1 MTQQAVRTLR
11 KTAGAKFVIFS
22 LIGIAL
28 FFTPFHYQGNLSI
41 PIDHLVTWITETLP
55 AFGPIYV
62 LIILAFGAIYPFATK
77 TWNSSRFE
85 IAFSVLK
92 VLGLLAGIVIFFEI
106 GPEWLMNP
114 ALGPFLYH
122 DLLVSIGLIVPLS
135 GLFLTFLVGYGLL
148 DFLGVFFHRIMRPIW
163 KVPGRAAVNALASRV
178 ASVVVV
184 HMMTNQ
190 DYKAGRYTTK
200 EAVIITTGFV
210 AVEIPFMVI
219 IARTLDI
226 MHIFPL
232 FFLISMVVTFLVT
245 TISARIWP
253 IRGMS
258 STYYHGE
265 GAPEENISG
274 AYASTAWNNALA
286 TAAQSPRLARGLWF
300 QLKES
305 VVMVMAV
312 LPAILSIGVIALY
325 LVEYTPLFDYLAYVF
340 YPLTSV
346 LQIPDAMLVAKGA
359 PLGLTEILLPSLL
372 VIEAD
377 IVTKM
382 IVAVVS
388 VSAIL
393 FFSTTIPS
401 ILATDIPV
409 SVWQLVVIWLERV
422 ILSFLIATPLVF
434 LLL

>member
-1 MTQQAVRTLR
+1 MTQEATRTSR
-11 KTAGAKFVIFS
+11 KSAGAKFVIFS
-22 LIGIAL
+22 LIGVAL
-28 FFTPFHYQGNLSI
+28 FFTPFSYQDNLSI
-41 PIDHLVTWITETLP
+41 PIDHLVTWIASTAP

-62 LIILAFGAIYPFATK
+62 LVILGAGASYPFVTK
-77 TWNSSRFE
+77 TWKSSGFE
-85 IAFSVLK
+85 IVFSVLK
-92 VLGLLAGIVIFFEI
+92 ILGLVAGLLIFLEL

-148 DFLGVFFHRIMRPIW
+148 DFLGVFFHRIMRSIW

-190 DYKAGRYTTK
+190 DYKAGRYTAK
-200 EAVIITTGFV
+200 EAVIIVTGFV

-219 IARTLDI
+219 IARTLDM
-226 MHIFPL
+226 MHLFPL
-232 FFLISMVVTFLVT
+232 FFLLSMVVTFLVT
-245 TISARIWP
+245 IISARIWP
-253 IRGMS
+253 IRGLS
-258 STYYHGE
+258 NNYHQGE
-265 GAPEENISG
+265 GVPEEEISEE
-274 AYASTAWNNALA
+274 YVSTAWDNALD
-286 TAAQSPRLARGLWF
+286 TAARAPSLLRGLWS

-305 VVMVMAV
+305 MVMVMAV

-325 LVEYTPLFDYLAYVF
+325 LVEYTQLFDYLAYAF

-359 PLGLTEILLPSLL
+359 PLGLAEILLPSLL
-372 VIEAD
+372 VMETT

-382 IVAVVS
+382 TVAVVS
-388 VSAIL
+388 VSAVL

-401 ILATDIPV
+401 IMATDIPV
-409 SVWQLVVIWLERV
+409 SIWELVVIWLERV
-422 ILSFLIATPLVF
+422 VLSLLIATPLVF

>member
-1 MTQQAVRTLR
+1 MTSHTTQTRR
-11 KTAGAKFVIFS
+11 KSAGAKFVIFS

-28 FFTPFHYQGNLSI
+28 FFTPFYYQGNLSI
-41 PIDHLVTWITETLP
+41 PIDHLVSWINNTVP
-55 AFGPIYV
+55 GFGPIYV
-62 LIILAFGAIYPFATK
+62 LVILVAGAAYPFLTK
-77 TWNSSRFE
+77 TWNSSGFE
-85 IAFSVLK
+85 IAFSILK
-92 VLGLLAGIVIFFEI
+92 ILGLLAGVLIFFQI
-106 GPEWLMNP
+106 GPDWLMNP
-114 ALGPFLYH
+114 ALGPFLYN

-135 GLFLTFLVGYGLL
+135 GVFLTFLVGYGLL

-184 HMMTNQ
+184 HIMTNQ
-190 DYKAGRYTTK
+190 DYKAGRYTAK

-219 IARTLDI
+219 IARTLDM
-226 MHIFPL
+226 MHLFPL
-232 FFLISMVVTFLVT
+232 FFILSMVVTFLVT
-245 TISARIWP
+245 FISARIWP
-253 IRGMS
+253 IRGMNNS
-258 STYYHGE
+258 YHHGQ
-265 GAPEENISG
+265 GVPEEDITE
-274 AYASTAWNNALA
+274 AYASRAWENALVTSSKA
-286 TAAQSPRLARGLWF
+286 PPLTRGLWVQF
-300 QLKES
+300 KEAMI
-305 VVMVMAV
+305 MVMAV

-325 LVEYTPLFDYLAYVF
+325 LVEYTQLFDYLAYIF

-372 VIEAD
+372 VIESN

-388 VSAIL
+388 VSAVL

-409 SVWQLVVIWLERV
+409 SVWQLVVIWFERV
-422 ILSFLIATPLVF
+422 ILSFLIATPLVY
-434 LLL
+434 LIL

>member
-1 MTQQAVRTLR
+1 MTQQTTQTPR

-28 FFTPFHYQGNLSI
+28 FFTPFSYQGNLSI
-41 PIDHLVTWITETLP
+41 PIDHLVSWITGTLP

-62 LIILAFGAIYPFATK
+62 LIILLAGAIYPFMTK
-77 TWNSSRFE
+77 TWNSSGFE

-92 VLGLLAGIVIFFEI
+92 VLGLIAGIVIFFEV
-106 GPEWLMNP
+106 GPAWLMNP

-148 DFLGVFFHRIMRPIW
+148 DFLGVFFHRVMRPVW

-184 HMMTNQ
+184 HIMTNQ
-190 DYKAGRYTTK
+190 DYRAGRYTAK

-219 IARTLDI
+219 IARTLDV
-226 MHIFPL
+226 MHVFPM
-232 FFLISMVVTFLVT
+232 FFIVSMVVTFLVT
-245 TISARIWP
+245 IISARIWP

-258 STYYHGE
+258 NDYYQGH
-265 GAPEENISG
+265 GAPEEHITG
-274 AYASTAWNNALA
+274 AYASRAWNKALD
-286 TAAQSPRLARGLWF
+286 TAAQAPPLTRGLLA
-300 QLKES
+300 QLKEAMI
-305 VVMVMAV
+305 MVMAV
-312 LPAILSIGVIALY
+312 LPAILSIGAIALY
-325 LVEYTPLFDYLAYVF
+325 LAEYTPIFDYLAYVF
-340 YPLTSV
+340 YPLTSA

-372 VIEAD
+372 VIESS

-409 SVWQLVVIWLERV
+409 SVWQLVVIWFERV
-422 ILSFLIATPLVF
+422 LLSFLIATPLVY

>member
-1 MTQQAVRTLR
+1 MTQQTTQTQR
-11 KTAGAKFVIFS
+11 KTAGAKFIIFS

-28 FFTPFHYQGNLSI
+28 FFTPFYYQDNLSI
-41 PIDHLVTWITETLP
+41 PIDHLVSWITSALP

-62 LIILAFGAIYPFATK
+62 LIILFVGAAYPFLTK
-77 TWNSSRFE
+77 TWNSSGFE

-92 VLGLLAGIVIFFEI
+92 ILGLIAGILIYFQV
-106 GPEWLMNP
+106 GPAWLMNP
-114 ALGPFLYH
+114 ALGPFLYN

-148 DFLGVFFHRIMRPIW
+148 DFLGVFFHRIMRPVW

-184 HMMTNQ
+184 HIMTNQ
-190 DYKAGRYTTK
+190 DYKAGRYTAK

-219 IARTLDI
+219 IARTLEM
-226 MHIFPL
+226 MHLFPL
-232 FFLISMVVTFLVT
+232 FFFLSMIVTYLVT
-245 TISARIWP
+245 IISARIWP

-258 STYYHGE
+258 NTYHIGD
-265 GAPEENISG
+265 GVPEEQISG
-274 AYASTAWNNALA
+274 AYASTAWRNALD
-286 TAAQSPRLARGLWF
+286 TAEQAPPLARGLWA
-300 QLKES
+300 QLKEALI
-305 VVMVMAV
+305 MVMAV

-340 YPLTSV
+340 YPLTSA
-346 LQIPDAMLVAKGA
+346 LQIPEAMLVAKGA

-372 VIEAD
+372 VIESD
-377 IVTKM
+377 MVTKM

-409 SVWQLVVIWLERV
+409 SVWQLVMIWLERV
-422 ILSFLIATPLVF
+422 VLSFLIATPLVF